1 MIEYGWGII
10 IFGIAIALW
19 LGWKIVRL
27 IYLEIVF
34 WMTHIQA
41 TKLAKI
47 MQEAEPQG
55 YDHFEDAKAEE
66 EIEEDERII
75 LYGPDGKLIE
85 RG

>member
-41 TKLAKI
+41 TKLVKT
-47 MQEAEPQG
+47 MQEAEPRG
-55 YDHFEDAKAEE
+55 YCRDGLWYFVCLGCR
-66 EIEEDERII
+66 IE
-75 LYGPDGKLIE
+75 
-85 RG
+85 